1 MIVCCLRAGDLPRDV
16 GSFYLQKYHKTHVR
30 KVGLSLLIGS
40 LLQQLIIA
48 GAWQQILKKVIE
60 IGFFLSGNVQMN
72 LIRDTSYQTLHIH
85 WWFKWHAVFV
95 NRFILY
101 VVILIENLQRCL
113 IEDML

>member
-16 GSFYLQKYHKTHVR
+16 GSFYLKKYHKTQVR
-30 KVGLSLLIGS
+30 KVGLSLIGS

-72 LIRDTSYQTLHIH
+72 LIRDTSYQTFLHIH
-85 WWFKWHAVFV
+85 LWFKWHAVFV
-95 NRFILY
+95 NSFLLY
-101 VVILIENLQRCL
+101 A
-113 IEDML
+113 ML